1 MRLVIKIFLTVILF
15 FNISFAQT
23 LKGFVYELN
32 EKNQKVPLIGTN
44 LYWLNTQLGTT
55 SDENGYFELK
65 KFKSENQSELKLV
78 VSYIGY
84 KPDTLSISDDMDSI
98 EVVLSINRELS
109 EVVVTAVSLSKFI
122 DELDV
127 KQTEVITSKE
137 LLKAAC
143 CNLAESFTTNASV
156 DVQFQDAVIGAK
168 QIQLLGLAGTYTQ
181 MMFENIPT
189 LKGIGSTFGLNYVPG
204 PWMTAISISKGASS
218 VVNGY
223 ESITGQINIDYK
235 KPDDIE
241 RFYFNAFQ
249 SSHYKTDLN
258 ANLSLQLNENLSTI
272 LLAHTDFIT
281 KTFDDDQDSFK
292 DQPNVKQFNFF
303 NRWKY
308 NSLRGFESQFG
319 VQVLNEE
326 RNGGQLRPT
335 SSLNPDYQNKLYEIN
350 INTKRLEL
358 FAKNGY
364 VFNDE
369 PYSSIGLILNAQK
382 HQQNSMFGL
391 RNYDAE
397 QKTFYANLL
406 FTAED
411 EDEINSVTLGASYV
425 FDQYQEKF
433 NGLDYFRKE
442 SRPGLFAEY
451 KFAPSNL
458 ISVVPGLRVDFH
470 NIYGTFFTPRIHL
483 KLNPNENT
491 TIRVSAGKGYR
502 SVNLFADN
510 LNYLASSR
518 QFILINQPTYEE
530 AWNYGFNITHYLI
543 IGYRDL
549 RLTADFYRTDFIKQ
563 TVVDIDSDIRQV
575 RFFNL
580 SGKSYSNSYQIELGY
595 ELLKRLDVTA
605 AFRYTDVRTQIGN
618 EILTKPLVSR
628 YKTLVTISYANEERD
643 WLFDS
648 SFLLNGPGRIP
659 STAANPLRYQIED
672 KFKPYVNINAQIT
685 KKINYFDIYFGVE
698 NLTNFKQK
706 NPIIAPDDPFGNYF
720 DASLIWG
727 PIDGRKFYFGLRM
740 SIM

>member
-1 MRLVIKIFLTVILF
+1 MRLVIKLFLTVILF
-15 FNISFAQT
+15 VNISFAQT
-23 LKGFVYELN
+23 LKGYVYELN
-32 EKNQKVPLIGTN
+32 EKKQKVPLVGTN

-65 KFKSENQSELKLV
+65 KYKSQNQSDLKLV

-84 KPDTLSISDDMDSI
+84 KPDTLNISDEMDSI
-98 EVVLSINRELS
+98 EVVLSINRELN

-235 KPDDIE
+235 KPDDVE

-258 ANLSLQLNENLSTI
+258 ANLSLQLNDNLSTI

-281 KTFDDDQDSFK
+281 KTFDDNEDSFK
-292 DQPNVKQFNFF
+292 DQPNVKQFNFL

-308 NSLRGFESQFG
+308 NSLSGFESQFG

-326 RNGGQLRPT
+326 RNGGQLKPT
-335 SSLNPDYQNKLYEIN
+335 SFSNPDYQNKLYEIN

-358 FAKNGY
+358 FTKNGY

-369 PYSSIGLILNAQK
+369 PYSSIGLILNAQR
-382 HQQNSMFGL
+382 HQQNSLFGL
-391 RNYDAE
+391 RKYDAD

-406 FTAED
+406 FTKED
-411 EDEINSVTLGASYV
+411 EDNIHSVTLGASYV
-425 FDQYQEKF
+425 FDQYEEKF

-451 KFAPSNL
+451 KYAPTNL
-458 ISVVPGLRVDFH
+458 ISVVPGLRFDFH

-483 KLNPNENT
+483 KINPDENT
-491 TIRVSAGKGYR
+491 TLRVSAGKGYR

-510 LNYLASSR
+510 LNYLSSSR
-518 QFILINQPTYEE
+518 EFVLINQPTYEE
-530 AWNYGFNITHYLI
+530 AWNYGFNITHYFT

-580 SGKSYSNSYQIELGY
+580 SGKSYSNSYQIEIGY

-618 EILTKPLVSR
+618 EMLTKPLVSR
-628 YKTLVTISYANEERD
+628 YKTLVTVSYANEERD

-648 SFLLNGPGRIP
+648 SFLLSGPGRIP
-659 STAANPLRYQIED
+659 STSANPVKYQVED
-672 KFKPYVNINAQIT
+672 RFKSYLNINAQIT
-685 KKINYFDIYFGVE
+685 KKVNYFDIYFGVE